1 MRRDPRTWPLTL
13 KVPLAVAAL
22 MVLVGVVLS
31 ERVMARLAETQER
44 HLRDLAQGYL
54 DGLSSS
60 LVPSILRDDSWEVFD
75 ALERAQEL
83 NKGLH
88 PLEAV
93 VTGADGRVIA
103 ASNPRSYPIGAQLPP
118 PETAPDGRDF
128 GFDPGGE
135 TASAVRVLAYPGR
148 AVGVIRTTFDTRHLA
163 AQRRQVLVTLA
174 ATNGL
179 LTLLLASG
187 GWLMVSVMMRPV
199 RVLSRHLG
207 REGNAEDAAAPTP
220 IPDAVVARTRGEFGN
235 LFRRYNA
242 LVRSMAERE
251 DLTRRLAEEERLASL
266 GRLASAVAHEINN
279 PLGGMLNALA
289 TLKTHGQLAHVRTG
303 SIGLIDRGLTGIR
316 DVVRTM
322 LTLYRADDATRLLT
336 TRDFSDL
343 RLLVATEARRRSVTV
358 SVSHCDCARI
368 ALPST
373 PVRQATLNLLLN
385 AVAAAPPG
393 TEVRLSI
400 DCAPDALLL
409 AVADAGAGM
418 PDHGS
423 STLAGPTQGPPLAG
437 GGGLGLWTTRRLL
450 DDLGGRAE
458 VDRPPGGGTI
468 VRLRFP
474 LRQDE
479 DLAHVA

>member
-1 MRRDPRTWPLTL
+1 MKLMRLDPRTWPITL

-31 ERVMARLAETQER
+31 ERVMARLADTQER

-60 LVPSILRDDSWEVFD
+60 LAPSILRDDPWEVFD

-88 PLEAV
+88 PVEAV
-93 VTGADGRVIA
+93 VTGPDGRVIA
-103 ASNPRSYPIGAQLPP
+103 ASDPRRYPIGAVLPP
-118 PETAPDGRDF
+118 PDAVPDGRDF

-163 AQRRQVLVTLA
+163 AERRQVLATLA

-179 LTLLLASG
+179 LTLLLAAG

-207 REGNAEDAAAPTP
+207 REGETAPTP

-235 LFRRYNA
+235 LFRRHNA

-251 DLTRRLAEEERLASL
+251 DLSRRLAEEERLASL
-266 GRLASAVAHEINN
+266 GRLASAVAHEINT

-289 TLKTHGQLAHVRTG
+289 TLKTHGHLAHVRAG
-303 SIGLIDRGLTGIR
+303 SAISTRAEHGHSAGHDCAYAGGHKAHQHAHLRELLFHVALPLVGVG
-316 DVVRTM
+316 VRHQQAVYLFLQQAQPHRYRHACVFVAHPRAPTM
-322 LTLYRADDATRLLT
+322 SAISLVHVSCGNSPLLALLT
-336 TRDFSDL
+336 NANAARTVKSS
-343 RLLVATEARRRSVTV
+343 VATNCTSCLAFSSLSTPSAGLLNSVTK
-358 SVSHCDCARI
+358 
-368 ALPST
+368 
-373 PVRQATLNLLLN
+373 
-385 AVAAAPPG
+385 
-393 TEVRLSI
+393 
-400 DCAPDALLL
+400 
-409 AVADAGAGM
+409 
-418 PDHGS
+418 
-423 STLAGPTQGPPLAG
+423 
-437 GGGLGLWTTRRLL
+437 
-450 DDLGGRAE
+450 
-458 VDRPPGGGTI
+458 I
-468 VRLRFP
+468 VFAKR
-474 LRQDE
+474 
-479 DLAHVA
+479 

>member
-1 MRRDPRTWPLTL
+1 MPMRRDPRTWPITL

-60 LVPSILRDDSWEVFD
+60 LAPSILRDDPWEVFD
-75 ALERAQEL
+75 ALERAQDL

-88 PLEAV
+88 PVEAV

-103 ASNPRSYPIGAQLPP
+103 ASDPRRYPIGAALPP
-118 PETAPDGRDF
+118 PAAIPDGHDF

-163 AQRRQVLVTLA
+163 AERRQVLATLA

-179 LTLLLASG
+179 LTLLLAAA
-187 GWLMVSVMMRPV
+187 GWLMVSVMMQPV
-199 RVLSRHLG
+199 QVLSHHLG
-207 REGNAEDAAAPTP
+207 REGEAAPTP
-220 IPDAVVARTRGEFGN
+220 IPDAVVAHTRGEFGN
-235 LFRRYNA
+235 LFRRHNA

-251 DLTRRLAEEERLASL
+251 DLSRRLAEEERLASL

-289 TLKTHGQLAHVRTG
+289 TLKTHGHLAHVRAG
-303 SIGLIDRGLTGIR
+303 SIGLIGRGLVGIR

-322 LTLYRADDATRLLT
+322 LTLYRADDAGRRLT
-336 TRDFSDL
+336 SGDFSDL
-343 RLLVATEARRRSVTV
+343 RLLVAAEARRRAVTI
-358 SVSHCDCARI
+358 SILPCECLQI
-368 ALPST
+368 PLPST

-393 TEVRLSI
+393 SDVS
-400 DCAPDALLL
+400 L
-409 AVADAGAGM
+409 AVDCGAEALSLTIADRGAGM
-418 PDHGS
+418 PDHAVATLSGPAQGS
-423 STLAGPTQGPPLAG
+423 PLAS

-450 DDLGGRAE
+450 DDLGGSADVE
-458 VDRPPGGGTI
+458 RPSGGGTI

-474 LRQDE
+474 ILPRE
-479 DLAHVA
+479 DFAHVA

>member
-1 MRRDPRTWPLTL
+1 MRLDPRHWPITL

-22 MVLVGVVLS
+22 MVLVGLVLS

-60 LVPSILRDDSWEVFD
+60 LAPSILRDDSWEVFD

-83 NKGLH
+83 NKGLR
-88 PLEAV
+88 PIGAV
-93 VTGADGRVIA
+93 VTGANGRVIA
-103 ASNPRSYPIGAQLPP
+103 ASDPRKYPIGAELPP
-118 PETAPDGRDF
+118 PNTAPDGRDF

-148 AVGVIRTTFDTRHLA
+148 AVGTIRTVFDTRHLA
-163 AQRRQVLVTLA
+163 AERRQVLATLA

-179 LTLLLASG
+179 LTLLLAAG
-187 GWLMVSVMMRPV
+187 GWLVVSAMMRPV
-199 RVLSRHLG
+199 GVLSRHLG
-207 REGNAEDAAAPTP
+207 QEGDAAPTL
-220 IPDAVVARTRGEFGN
+220 IPNAVVARTRGEFGN
-235 LFRRYNA
+235 LFRCHNA

-251 DLTRRLAEEERLASL
+251 DLSRRLAEEERLASL

-289 TLKTHGQLAHVRTG
+289 TLKTHGHLAHVRAG
-303 SIGLIDRGLTGIR
+303 SIGLIDRGLVGIR

-322 LTLYRADDATRLLT
+322 LTLYRADDAARLLT
-336 TRDFSDL
+336 TGDFSDL
-343 RLLVATEARRRSVTV
+343 RLLVAAEARRRAV
-358 SVSHCDCARI
+358 SVSVSPCDCARI

-373 PVRQATLNLLLN
+373 PVRQATLNLRLN

-393 TEVRLSI
+393 SEVRLSI

-409 AVADAGAGM
+409 AIADAGAGI
-418 PDHGS
+418 PDHAVRTLTGPSPGS
-423 STLAGPTQGPPLAG
+423 PLTG

-450 DDLGGRAE
+450 DDLGGQ
-458 VDRPPGGGTI
+458 VDVVRPPGGGTI

-474 LRQDE
+474 LRPSE
-479 DLAHVA
+479 ALAHVA